1 MRRRH
6 GPLLPNQ
13 RAAADRTG
21 AICNKQFSQSFKGK
35 RYTRCREILQIDN
48 IPPSIS
54 ILQLSDTEYC
64 TKHRFHMHS
73 RSQWIPI
80 CHGQSPLVTL
90 PLRVD
95 LGTSSLMP
103 HSAGS
108 GNEYSIS
115 RATDELI
122 YQHWTNMGL
131 SSISPNPFTP
141 KLKKVHSPNLQREM
155 YSEAVRIGSIII
167 SCVSKLVKAKF
178 LILCDVIFLARLQE
192 KFGNDHSWE

>member
-1 MRRRH
+1 MDVEGVKGRARVRERTGEEGERRRVEEGGRRKGEEGGAGDVAHPPGCRVDDRCSGAGVETMRRRH

-35 RYTRCREILQIDN
+35 RYTRCREILQFDN
-48 IPPSIS
+48 ISPSIS
-54 ILQLSDTEYC
+54 LLQLSDTEYC
-64 TKHRFHMHS
+64 TKHRFHMNS

-80 CHGQSPLVTL
+80 CHGQSPFVTL

-95 LGTSSLMP
+95 LGPSSLMP

-108 GNEYSIS
+108 GNKYSVIP
-115 RATDELI
+115 TDGLI

-131 SSISPNPFTP
+131 S
-141 KLKKVHSPNLQREM
+141 
-155 YSEAVRIGSIII
+155 
-167 SCVSKLVKAKF
+167 
-178 LILCDVIFLARLQE
+178 
-192 KFGNDHSWE
+192 